1 MLGIVRPSIPLNPPD
16 GAALVL
22 DNKNMSRLNAVDA
35 RPIFL
40 FKAHEIEWFVPPR
53 IDMRLGKPP
62 LQQWK
67 VGPFKG
73 AERDQVYRPAEYQ
86 KSIAGIHRP
95 GTLKVRPLPRVRDW
109 YVQNPGIKVEL
120 AERQTARKM
129 RRAFRGKASRTTPTK
144 VLLSRLFGR
153 ISPTPTG
160 TLPAC
165 GMGFDI

>member
-1 MLGIVRPSIPLNPPD
+1 
-16 GAALVL
+16 
-22 DNKNMSRLNAVDA
+22 MSRLNAVDA

-73 AERDQVYRPAEYQ
+73 AERNQVYRPAEYQ

-95 GTLKVRPLPRVRDW
+95 GTLKVRPPPHARDW
-109 YVQNPGIKVEL
+109 YVRNPGMKVEL
-120 AERQTARKM
+120 AERQTAALRDDEGFTIFDASAGRSAKHESERAE
-129 RRAFRGKASRTTPTK
+129 RRDAYKKRYLSKTFAGESLIRERCGGLFAAKQVGS
-144 VLLSRLFGR
+144 LLQEYS
-153 ISPTPTG
+153 
-160 TLPAC
+160 
-165 GMGFDI
+165 